1 MADVLLSLL
10 NAAFYAIF
18 LQNIILSG
26 GFGLSE
32 MLRFTGHRYGLRY
45 VCALVS
51 WGSMFT
57 AFVCNLL
64 TEYSPLPNA
73 LPFPLL
79 ALVFYAVQLILF
91 ALAALGLQILK
102 AEKWLY
108 ALPVAAL
115 NSLVMAVPMLNY
127 RLGQTLPRAI
137 GTGLGAGVA
146 LGGAALLVRTGLEI
160 LEKREGIP
168 APMRGLPMSL
178 LYTGLIA
185 LAFSGF
191 TGSVLFV

>member
-1 MADVLLSLL
+1 MTEVIASLFS
-10 NAAFYAIF
+10 AAFYAIF

-32 MLRFTGHRYGLRY
+32 MFRFTGHRYGLRY

-57 AFVCNLL
+57 AFICNLL
-64 TEYSPLPNA
+64 TEFVPVLRT

-79 ALVFYAVQLILF
+79 TLVFYAVQLLLF
-91 ALAALGLQILK
+91 ALAALGLKALK

-115 NSLVMAVPMLNY
+115 NTLVMAVPMLNY
-127 RLGQTLPRAI
+127 RLGETLPRAI

-146 LGGAALLVRTGLEI
+146 LGGAALLVRTGLEA
-160 LEKREGIP
+160 LEKKEGIP
-168 APMRGLPMSL
+168 AAMRGLPMSL

-191 TGSVLFV
+191 TGAVLFV